1 MVGTFAWRPG
11 KKPKKKPNQIALDFG
26 KAIEHTVRCAQVI
39 NLQRKT
45 DPIYRS
51 GVTFSSLFLFLGSI
65 PIWGFQR
72 PITISRKVECRSSLQ
87 SSSQVHRK
95 LVIVCMAIRRA
106 AEKIQKKAHETPHH
120 LESFAQ
126 NEFDLG
132 TMKYYSEM
140 KYLRY
145 FYFSP
150 SNVKKIGIK

>member
-1 MVGTFAWRPG
+1 
-11 KKPKKKPNQIALDFG
+11 
-26 KAIEHTVRCAQVI
+26 
-39 NLQRKT
+39 
-45 DPIYRS
+45 
-51 GVTFSSLFLFLGSI
+51 
-65 PIWGFQR
+65 
-72 PITISRKVECRSSLQ
+72 
-87 SSSQVHRK
+87 
-95 LVIVCMAIRRA
+95 MAIRRA

-150 SNVKKIGIK
+150 SNV